1 MDEPT
6 NHLDMMSKDILKRAL
21 QAYDGTL
28 IIVSHDRDFLHELTE
43 KVYEFKDKNIRQ
55 YIGDIN
61 AFLKERNLMDFKQ
74 LEQKHKKESKND
86 KTKQQSSYHQQ
97 KDALKAKRKL
107 QNKIS
112 KLEKQ
117 IQNLEQTQKKL
128 DEKLADPK
136 QFQELSKEKGF
147 FEKYEKNQLK
157 LAKMEQDWEKYI
169 EDLEQL
175 KS

>member
-1 MDEPT
+1 MTCLP
-6 NHLDMMSKDILKRAL
+6 N
-21 QAYDGTL
+21 
-28 IIVSHDRDFLHELTE
+28 
-43 KVYEFKDKNIRQ
+43 
-55 YIGDIN
+55 
-61 AFLKERNLMDFKQ
+61 DFK
-74 LEQKHKKESKND
+74 KHKKESKND
-86 KTKQQSSYHQQ
+86 KTKQQSSYHQH

-117 IQNLEQTQKKL
+117 IQNLEQTQKQL
-128 DEKLADPK
+128 DEKLADPQ